1 MNKVANTYWDNVGGV
16 RKKNAKSRAANAVSR
31 GKTATPNWFTFAV
44 IAAISFL
51 LCLTINFRAFSEMRQ
66 EATENEQLNSQI
78 ENLSAENAALEQEVD
93 SLKSDPKMIEREA
106 RRIGMGRP
114 NEKILVPG
122 R

>member
-1 MNKVANTYWDNVGGV
+1 MNKVATTYWDNVGGV
-16 RKKNAKSRAANAVSR
+16 RKKNAKSRAKTVTR
-31 GKTATPNWFTFAV
+31 QKTATPPWFTFAV
-44 IAAISFL
+44 ITAISFI
-51 LCLTINFRAFSEMRQ
+51 LCLTVNFRAFSEMRQ
-66 EATENEQLNSQI
+66 EAAENQQLNSQI
-78 ENLSAENAALEQEVD
+78 ENLAAENAALAQEVE